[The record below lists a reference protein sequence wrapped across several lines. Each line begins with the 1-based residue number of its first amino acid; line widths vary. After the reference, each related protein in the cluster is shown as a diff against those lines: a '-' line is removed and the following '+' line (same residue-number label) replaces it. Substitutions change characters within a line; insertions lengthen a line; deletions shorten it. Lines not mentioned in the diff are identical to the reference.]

1 MIQKKKLYL
10 ISPKIRLRD
19 FKELQKLVKDLGP
32 APDPKQFDKAL
43 WSLLRD
49 RKIYCGFADDLKN
62 DMWISVEIP
71 KRYKNWEVL
80 EIESKKSKG
89 DN

>member
-1 MIQKKKLYL
+1 
-10 ISPKIRLRD
+10 
-19 FKELQKLVKDLGP
+19 
-32 APDPKQFDKAL
+32 
-43 WSLLRD
+43 LLRD

-80 EIESKKSKG
+80 EIESIKG
-89 DN
+89 RKLN

>member
-19 FKELQKLVKDLGP
+19 FKELQKKDSGP

-49 RKIYCGFADDLKN
+49 RKIYCGRF
-62 DMWISVEIP
+62 
-71 KRYKNWEVL
+71 
-80 EIESKKSKG
+80 KK
-89 DN
+89 

>member
-19 FKELQKLVKDLGP
+19 FKELQKLVKDSGP
-32 APDPKQFDKAL
+32 APEPKVWGRVV

-89 DN
+89 ED